1 MFPLFL
7 GAWVDVLKALP
18 LATTEVFAAIEC
30 CHHLLKLRLLNEKD
44 SNIYQRADWL
54 VDKLGIKVH
63 SYYWLD
69 EFTGRENF
77 ARYWKDEWKS
87 GLTSWRRALQ
97 IPDSDVI
104 VDGKY
109 AKVISRKREGKV
121 HTILN
126 PGCEF
131 AICDCQWSRMGN
143 LCKHVIKSTKVF
155 RDKGLAAPSTSL
167 FEFNQALTSILRHPP
182 HDSLSRDHAIALVV
196 CIQSQLNGLFDLEK
210 GRTTSSTSVQAAANS
225 ELSSSDE
232 PIDADTNLIHENHSV
247 SENVCGMGEVG

>member
-1 MFPLFL
+1 M
-7 GAWVDVLKALP
+7 
-18 LATTEVFAAIEC
+18 
-30 CHHLLKLRLLNEKD
+30 
-44 SNIYQRADWL
+44 
-54 VDKLGIKVH
+54 
-63 SYYWLD
+63 
-69 EFTGRENF
+69 
-77 ARYWKDEWKS
+77 
-87 GLTSWRRALQ
+87 Q

-126 PGCEF
+126 PSCEF

-225 ELSSSDE
+225 ELSSDE